1 MCLAV
6 PMKIVEMILPEAVVE
21 LGGVRRRIHLALLA
35 TEDLRIGDYVIVHAG
50 FAIQKMDKHEALE
63 TLKILEQLADIQ
75 E

>member
-50 FAIQKMDKHEALE
+50 FAIQKMDKREALE
-63 TLKILEQLADIQ
+63 TLKILEKMV

>member
-1 MCLAV
+1 
-6 PMKIVEMILPEAVVE
+6 MKIVEMILPEAVVE

-50 FAIQKMDKHEALE
+50 FAIQKMDKREALE
-63 TLKILEQLADIQ
+63 TLKILEKMV

>member
-1 MCLAV
+1 
-6 PMKIVEMILPEAVVE
+6 MKIVEMILPEAIVE

-50 FAIQKMDKHEALE
+50 FAIQKMDKREALE
-63 TLKILEQLADIQ
+63 TLKILEKMV